1 MPTSCLLATS
11 HQTKLNIEIPV
22 QLRRIPGQTNVVYSC
37 SMMQAMWNYMA
48 TNVFIIDISYH
59 ATGSKTRFSK
69 ASSQYQCY
77 LTPQTTSNISRY
89 WRGVAAALL
98 KYGTLE
104 TNRIL
109 FTLSPSWTSTIFSPV
124 AGLTAG
130 KTFPLTEFT
139 NSLLMKI
146 CQQHARAS

>member
-89 WRGVAAALL
+89 WRGVAACYWSTVHSRLIAFYLPCLL
-98 KYGTLE
+98 LE
-104 TNRIL
+104 HRQSFLQSLDWQLERLFHLLSSRI
-109 FTLSPSWTSTIFSPV
+109 
-124 AGLTAG
+124 
-130 KTFPLTEFT
+130 
-139 NSLLMKI
+139 
-146 CQQHARAS
+146 HY